1 MGKRIIGA
9 LYTILIFGLSYLLF
23 NGELFAFT
31 VTLWI
36 GIAFSELT
44 FSDMHSKIENR
55 SGILGFEAC
64 YVVSTTC
71 CISAMVICVIIES
84 KELVLLAILACFT
97 SDTCGFIVGKLF
109 GKNNKVAALRNISP
123 NKSYAGFFG
132 AVFIATPIIYG
143 LAKLL
148 RLGSMGDDRL
158 FIFASCSGIVA
169 ATGDLIGSATKR
181 YLGIKDS
188 GEDLVKKRFIGIIEK
203 PLIDGHGG
211 YYDRAD
217 SIVMQLIFI
226 WLIFVNQAPR

>member
-1 MGKRIIGA
+1 MRKRIVGA

-31 VTLWI
+31 VALWI

-44 FSDMHSKIENR
+44 FSDMYSRLENR

-64 YVVSTTC
+64 YVISTTC
-71 CISAMVICVIIES
+71 CIVAMIICIVIES
-84 KELVLLAILACFT
+84 KELILLAILACFA

-109 GKNNKVAALRNISP
+109 GKNNKVAALRSISP
-123 NKSYAGFFG
+123 NKSFAGFFG
-132 AVFIATPIIYG
+132 AIFIATPIVYG

-148 RLGSMGDDRL
+148 EIDAIGNDRL
-158 FIFASCSGIVA
+158 LIFASLSGVVA

-181 YLGIKDS
+181 YLGVKDS
-188 GEDLVKKRFIGIIEK
+188 GEDLVKKRYIGIIEK
-203 PLIDGHGG
+203 PLIGGHGG
-211 YYDRAD
+211 YYDRSD

-226 WLIFVNQAPR
+226 WLLFANQAPR